1 MYLWDT
7 NILTHYVNGNATL
20 RAHLQRTPWTQIALP
35 SVVVAEALRG
45 RSDFAVKAEA
55 AQLPLAH
62 QLLRDTQ
69 KLLDTFQVVLFDD
82 ACVSVLLQL
91 QARHRAHKRYA
102 DLMIAAIALASNHTV
117 VTRNVRHF
125 ADLLPPQRIA
135 NWIDDSPR

>member
-7 NILTHYVNGNATL
+7 NILTHHVNGDATL
-20 RAHLQRTPWTQIALP
+20 RAHLQRIAWTQIALP
-35 SVVVAEALRG
+35 SVVVAEVLRG

-69 KLLDTFQVVLFDD
+69 KLLDTFQVVVFDD
-82 ACVSVLLQL
+82 ACVPVLQQL

-102 DLMIAAIALASNHTV
+102 ELMIAAIALAGNHIV

-125 ADLLPPQRIA
+125 ADLLSAQRLA
-135 NWIDDSPR
+135 NWIDDPPR